1 MGVSDK
7 IGAAVVSVDE
17 ATIVEIKAIMI
28 TLPFK

>member
-7 IGAAVVSVDE
+7 IGAAVVSIDE
-17 ATIVEIKAIMI
+17 ATIVEIKAMI